1 VGDVADLFH
10 SDPSWDSAVENL
22 RGLESEYGEEAQART
37 LGYAAAYDG
46 ARGAMIVD
54 VVASR
59 QRRYKSRVTG
69 IVSDWKA
76 QNAEHTIAWLAD
88 HRLEHQR
95 YGLSD
100 REVDTIHEVA
110 NRLRA
115 FAVREGLTTAEQ
127 EDRLCRAWADRYGA
141 FEHAPM
147 LDPVVGSVKG
157 IGLALF
163 AYARMRSGA
172 DAIKPDVRVKRGLR
186 SLGFSVPD
194 DEHAVLLVAT
204 AAAEDI
210 GMSRLVLDQ
219 LLWWLDND

>member
-1 VGDVADLFH
+1 MR
-10 SDPSWDSAVENL
+10 SS
-22 RGLESEYGEEAQART
+22 
-37 LGYAAAYDG
+37 YAAAYDG

-59 QRRYKSRVTG
+59 QRRYTSRVTG
-69 IVSDWKA
+69 IVSDWKV

-100 REVDTIHEVA
+100 GEVDTIHEVA

-115 FAVREGLTTAEQ
+115 FAAQEGLTTAEQ
-127 EDRLCRAWADRYGA
+127 EDRLCRVWADGCGA
-141 FEHAPM
+141 SGTAPK
-147 LDPVVGSVKG
+147 LDPVIGSVKG

-172 DAIKPDVRVKRGLR
+172 DVSIKPDVRVKKGLR

-194 DEHAVLLVAT
+194 ETITRCCCCRHSRCRRYRSVTTRSRPAAVVVGQRFRSFCPPA
-204 AAAEDI
+204 
-210 GMSRLVLDQ
+210 
-219 LLWWLDND
+219 